1 MKELNLRNVKHELR
15 TPVNHI
21 LGYSE
26 LLLES
31 AQDAGDEI
39 LVRQARSI
47 HADGR
52 KLVDLIDKSLA
63 SADQI
68 QPEHMNVIRT
78 SFGAVL
84 DQIVRA
90 STPNSSSQWLG
101 SYAGDLEKIRLAAR
115 RLTLYLQNLD
125 TFFHP

>member
-1 MKELNLRNVKHELR
+1 MKELNLRNIKHELR

-31 AQDAGDEI
+31 AQDAGDEV
-39 LVRQARSI
+39 LVGQALSI
-47 HADGR
+47 HEDGR
-52 KLVDLIDKSLA
+52 KLVDLIDKNLA
-63 SADQI
+63 SAYQI
-68 QPEHMNVIRT
+68 QPEHMNVVRT

-84 DQIVRA
+84 DQIIQA
-90 STPNSSSQWLG
+90 SAPNSSSQWLG

-115 RLTLYLQNLD
+115 QLTLYLQNLD
-125 TFFHP
+125 TFSNS

>member
-1 MKELNLRNVKHELR
+1 MEELNLRNIKHELR

-31 AQDAGDEI
+31 AQDAGDAALI
-39 LVRQARSI
+39 GQARSI
-47 HADGR
+47 HDDGR
-52 KLVDLIDKSLA
+52 KLIELIDRNLA

-68 QPEHMNVIRT
+68 RPEHMNVVRA

-84 DQIVRA
+84 EQIIQA
-90 STPNSSSQWLG
+90 STLNSSSQWLE

-115 RLTLYLQNLD
+115 QLTVYLQNLN
-125 TFFHP
+125 TFSHP

>member
-31 AQDAGDEI
+31 AQDAGDEV
-39 LVRQARSI
+39 LVGQALGI
-47 HADGR
+47 HEDGR
-52 KLVDLIDKSLA
+52 KLVDLIDKNLA

-68 QPEHMNVIRT
+68 QPEHINVIRT

-101 SYAGDLEKIRLAAR
+101 SYAGDLEKICLAAR
-115 RLTLYLQNLD
+115 QLTLYLQNLD
-125 TFFHP
+125 TFSNS